1 MAWFMASLNY
11 TFPFTKTRLSSMKWD
26 MCTFM
31 ADSHCCMIETNTTLK
46 KNYPL
51 IKNTFLKI
59 MYYSLKAKKQ
69 NKSKI

>member
-1 MAWFMASLNY
+1 
-11 TFPFTKTRLSSMKWD
+11 MKWD
-26 MCTFM
+26 MCTLM

-59 MYYSLKAKKQ
+59 MYYTLKAKKQ